1 MRKNDSLSKLADR
14 KANYSK
20 FVQDRMEQAQVNEE
34 ERVER
39 ALWNTEESKVN
50 FLQRLELQNK
60 ETNMDHKA
68 KFDAVAE
75 KKEEVKLR

>member
-50 FLQRLELQNK
+50 FL
-60 ETNMDHKA
+60 
-68 KFDAVAE
+68 
-75 KKEEVKLR
+75 

>member
-14 KANYSK
+14 KANYSQ
-20 FVQDRMEQAQVNEE
+20 FVQGRMEQAQVNEE

-50 FLQRLELQNK
+50 FL
-60 ETNMDHKA
+60 
-68 KFDAVAE
+68 
-75 KKEEVKLR
+75 